1 MVQWFPGSVGPVALE
16 VEKRMKRTFGWLA
29 PVVAAL
35 LSIGGASWVSPAR
48 ATVMVE
54 IPLEDLAR
62 GAVAIVHGRVERSSG
77 HLDLETG
84 KPHTLTTIR
93 VHEWMKGSGGE
104 TLVLREVGGTY
115 AQGELHYAIDGV
127 PDYRLGEE
135 VVVFLDEDQGG
146 DFYRT
151 HEMVQGKFV
160 VELAVPGMP
169 RTVRRDTEAV
179 AFARWTEGRM
189 VFAQGAPTTMAFA
202 TFRDVVTNAV
212 ALTPTLP
219 GSTGG
224 VTQ

>member
-1 MVQWFPGSVGPVALE
+1 MPHVTTHDG
-16 VEKRMKRTFGWLA
+16 RTIRY
-29 PVVAAL
+29 PDPQ
-35 LSIGGASWVSPAR
+35 IGAMD
-48 ATVMVE
+48 T
-54 IPLEDLAR
+54 IK
-62 GAVAIVHGRVERSSG
+62 
-77 HLDLETG
+77 LDLETG

-160 VELAVPGMP
+160 VELAVALLLAG
-169 RTVRRDTEAV
+169 
-179 AFARWTEGRM
+179 WT
-189 VFAQGAPTTMAFA
+189 
-202 TFRDVVTNAV
+202 
-212 ALTPTLP
+212 L
-219 GSTGG
+219 
-224 VTQ
+224 